1 MSDIVSVIS
10 WIVFGLI
17 TGLIAQF
24 LMSGRHT
31 GNSKISLLLGAVGAI
46 VGGFLGRMVFGY
58 GTGGRWQSPEDLTVP
73 SYILSLLFAVLG
85 AIIFDAIYRI
95 TIDRKTADG
104 E

>member
-1 MSDIVSVIS
+1 MSEIIPIAS

-17 TGLIAQF
+17 TGLVAQF

-31 GNSKISLLLGAVGAI
+31 GNFKISLLLGAIGAI
-46 VGGFLGRMVFGY
+46 VGGFLGRLIFGY
-58 GTGGRWQSPEDLTVP
+58 GSSGRWQSPEDLTVP
-73 SYILSLLFAVLG
+73 SYMLSLLFAVLG
-85 AIIFDAIYRI
+85 AIIFDAAYRI

>member
-1 MSDIVSVIS
+1 MSEVIPILS

-24 LMSGRHT
+24 LMSTRHT
-31 GNSKISLLLGAVGAI
+31 GNFWISLLLGAVGAL
-46 VGGFLGRMVFGY
+46 VGGLLGRLVFGFGASY
-58 GTGGRWQSPEDLTVP
+58 RWQSPEDLWTP

-85 AIIFDAIYRI
+85 AIVFDAAYRI
-95 TIDRKTADG
+95 AIDRKTADG